1 MGKIIL
7 KVEGGFGNQLFM
19 LFNAISMSL
28 DFNLYLIVDTN
39 RYDQGR
45 PPFLSYRLF
54 QLNLINKEAIRD
66 FSGLNIVKQD
76 GFKYQKI
83 HLDSRKNYLLNGG
96 SSGYFQ
102 SYKFFWHNIER
113 IKKYLNLD
121 TNQINQFKSIC
132 SSIGKHIAIHI
143 RLTDYIQKSDFHKV
157 VDINYYKNILSQYDL
172 NEYKILLF
180 SDDVESASNMLK
192 TFINPSNILLANNY
206 TQDDESQL
214 YLLACT
220 SIRIC
225 PNSSYALWSCYLN
238 DMYQFDLDAKY
249 YFPSQW
255 FGPAGIKDYDIWD
268 LIPNSNSKYTVV
280 NI

>member
-19 LFNAISMSL
+19 LVNAISMSL
-28 DFNLYLIVDTN
+28 DNDLHLIVDTN
-39 RYDQGR
+39 RHDQGR
-45 PPFLSYRLF
+45 APFLSYRLF
-54 QLNLINKEAIRD
+54 QSNLINKEAVSN
-66 FSGLNIVKQD
+66 FSGLNTVRQD
-76 GFKYQKI
+76 GFKYQQI

-102 SYKFFWHNIER
+102 SYKFFFHNIER
-113 IKKYLNLD
+113 IKKYFNLD
-121 TNQINQFKSIC
+121 LNQINHFKSIC

-157 VDINYYKNILSQYDL
+157 VDIDYYKNILSQYDL

-180 SDDVESASNMLK
+180 SDDVDSARNMLT

-206 TQDDESQL
+206 VQDDESQL

-220 SIRIC
+220 NIRIC

-238 DMYQFDLDAKY
+238 EMYQFNSDSKY
-249 YFPSQW
+249 YFPSKW
-255 FGPAGIKDYDIWD
+255 FGPNGIQDYDIYD
-268 LIPNSNSKYTVV
+268 LIPKDNNKYHVV